1 MVLWSKSTKA
11 KYGSMVKN
19 VPMTVWSKTDT
30 KKPDFVDIWKKLS
43 KVFDKFRLV
52 RQINLTLQMKPFQW
66 HPSTIN
72 EDLDYNSII

>member
-1 MVLWSKSTKA
+1 MVLWSKIHLS

-43 KVFDKFRLV
+43 KVFDKFR
-52 RQINLTLQMKPFQW
+52 
-66 HPSTIN
+66 
-72 EDLDYNSII
+72 